1 MCGCRCWLGGSRLP
15 CAAVL
20 GESLFFWWVFA
31 LTDVC
36 GIFCELVVSA
46 RARARSV
53 VDVCRKLSLLPGKDV
68 GFGVRLHFF
77 VGLFEDW
84 W

>member
-1 MCGCRCWLGGSRLP
+1 MGFC
-15 CAAVL
+15 
-20 GESLFFWWVFA
+20 

-36 GIFCELVVSA
+36 GIFCNLVVSA
-46 RARARSV
+46 HARSV
-53 VDVCRKLSLLPGKDV
+53 VDVCRKLSLLPGKGV

-77 VGLFEDW
+77 YGLMLLLRCVGLFEDW